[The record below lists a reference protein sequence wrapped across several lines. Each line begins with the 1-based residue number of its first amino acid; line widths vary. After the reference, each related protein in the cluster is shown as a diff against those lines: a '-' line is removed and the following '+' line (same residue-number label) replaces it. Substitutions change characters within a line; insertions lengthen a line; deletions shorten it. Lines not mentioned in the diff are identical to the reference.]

1 MRELLKNREFNLL
14 FFGRII
20 TNAGDSIYMVAAMWL
35 VYELGNS
42 TFYTGIAGF
51 LVFLPQALQFLT
63 GPLVDQWSIRR
74 ILVGTQFLQ
83 AVLVLTIPVAEA
95 LGYLTVELVLVVI
108 PVVAMLN
115 QFVYPAQNA
124 ALPRIVEDDQLVAA
138 NSAFTV
144 AYQGID
150 FAFNALGGALIAVVG
165 AVSIYVLDSVT
176 FVLAIVLFA
185 LVNIPPAEDG
195 GDDEEFDL
203 AAYVTDL
210 REGVEYIKKTILTH
224 VIVGSIIV
232 NFTIGISMAVL
243 PAFAQARAGSGFY
256 GAMMGALAGGMMVG
270 SLVSSRFEHVPFG
283 WFAIG
288 GFVVSSV
295 AWFASVAASWAP
307 ATVGFFLFSWLPV
320 GAFNVIV
327 QAKIQSITPES
338 LVGRVSS
345 VTISACAAA
354 VPVGSLVGGTAG
366 STWTSG
372 RVMFAAGFGFL
383 AIALY
388 FVSQKQIRDLPPS
401 MEITKEN
408 FGHDI

>member
-1 MRELLKNREFNLL
+1 MRELFKNREFNLL

-83 AVLVLTIPVAEA
+83 AVLVLIIPVADA
-95 LGYLTVELVLVVI
+95 TGHLTVELVLVVI
-108 PVVAMLN
+108 PIVAMLN

-138 NSAFTV
+138 NSAFTF

-150 FAFNALGGALIAVVG
+150 FAFNALGGALIALVG
-165 AVSIYVLDSVT
+165 AVTIYLVDSVT

-185 LVNIPPAEDG
+185 LVTIPPAKDG
-195 GDDEEFDL
+195 SDDDFDL
-203 AAYVTDL
+203 RTYVADL
-210 REGVEYIKKTILTH
+210 REGVDYIKKTILTH

-243 PAFAQARAGSGFY
+243 PAFAKARAGSEFY

-270 SLVSSRFEHVPFG
+270 SLISSRFEHIPFG

-288 GFVVSSV
+288 GFVASSA
-295 AWFASVAASWAP
+295 AWFTSVYASWAP
-307 ATVGFFLFSWLPV
+307 ATVGFFLFSWIPV

-354 VPVGSLVGGTAG
+354 VPVGSLIGGTAG

-372 RVMFAAGFGFL
+372 LVMFAAGFGFL

-388 FVSQKQIRDLPPS
+388 FVSQQQIRSLPPS
-401 MEITKEN
+401 MDITKDN